1 MKNPY
6 ADIVSEDE
14 IRIGRRGLLVW
25 IVIFIL
31 LLLIPGASLLD
42 FKYRNG
48 EVEDAGGSPSP
59 STLRGWM
66 TRLEGGA
73 KKLPLLEHW
82 RQVDQARLSRYLGA
96 GNQRVLGGRKGWL
109 YYRSDLDAITGK
121 GPYYEEPASVA
132 RERFDRSWQSP
143 VPVIKAFAGELTSRG
158 IRLVIVPVPTK
169 PMICREGLGLPATG
183 STHPEFSRVVEDL
196 TTAGIEVVDLF
207 PLLTTRPKEEERFLK
222 QDTHWTPAMA
232 EEAAREVAL
241 RVASPGGGGTLLL
254 TRAEKV
260 ERESRGDLVGML
272 DLGEKQ
278 QLYPPE
284 RVSLRRVLREET
296 GEPLS
301 SDPQSGVVVLG
312 DSFVNIYEDP
322 ALGFGEGKEASI
334 GAGFSS
340 HLATA
345 LGQTVHTIA
354 INGGGATGVREAFAG
369 LPDDQVRAKKTVIW
383 VLSSRDL
390 LLAEIPA
397 RRAGIEWRS
406 VTFNQEQSNGAGSVR
421 GAVEVIATL
430 REKSTIE
437 DPAQTPYA
445 AATYSTLFEVVERVG
460 GDQPEGTELNVF
472 FWAFRERKLEPG
484 ARLEPGRTYRL
495 RLVPLA
501 DHGEANRATRLDD
514 FFRPELTPWFA
525 VDFSEI
531 QAR

>member
-6 ADIVSEDE
+6 ADIVTEDK

-25 IVIFIL
+25 IVVFIL

-48 EVEDAGGSPSP
+48 EIEGAGGAPSP

-73 KKLPLLEHW
+73 KNLPLLEHW
-82 RQVDQARLSRYLGA
+82 REVDQARLSRYLGA
-96 GNQRVLGGRKGWL
+96 GNRRVLGGQKGWL
-109 YYRSDLDAITGK
+109 YYRSDLDAVTGK

-132 RERFDRSWQSP
+132 RERFEKSWQAP
-143 VPVIKAFAGELTSRG
+143 VPLIKAFAGELASRG

-169 PMICREGLGLPATG
+169 PMICREGLGLPPAG
-183 STHPEFSRVVEDL
+183 SPHPEFSRVVEDL
-196 TTAGIEVVDLF
+196 TAAGIEVVDLF
-207 PLLTTRPKEEERFLK
+207 RLLTTSPKEEERFLK

-232 EEAAREVAL
+232 EAAAREVAL
-241 RVASPGGGGTLLL
+241 RVASAGSGGTLLL
-254 TRAEKV
+254 TRDETV
-260 ERESRGDLVGML
+260 ERKSQGDLVGML
-272 DLGEKQ
+272 DIGEQQ
-278 QLYPPE
+278 QLFPLE
-284 RVSLRRVLREET
+284 GVSLRRVLREDT

-301 SDPQSGVVVLG
+301 PDPQSGVVVLG
-312 DSFVNIYEDP
+312 DSFVNIFEDP
-322 ALGFGEGKEASI
+322 ALGFGEEKEPSI

-340 HLATA
+340 HLAAA

-354 INGGGATGVREAFAG
+354 INGGGATGVRQAFAG

-406 VTFNQEQSNGAGSVR
+406 VTFNQEKSPGSESSR
-421 GAVEVIATL
+421 GVIEVIGTL
-430 REKSTIE
+430 REKSIIE

-445 AATYSTLFEVVERVG
+445 AATYSTLFDGIERVG
-460 GDQPEGTELNVF
+460 GNQPEGTELNVF
-472 FWAFRERKLEPG
+472 LWAFRERKLEPG

-501 DHGEANRATRLDD
+501 DHAEANRATRLDD

-531 QAR
+531 QGR